1 MTDARLSDINSGNWI
16 TEYLFNG
23 NGDMA
28 SRTIQ
33 SGTGT
38 FTYDGH
44 QTKSATGDEN
54 FTLYYDE
61 NGQLTAGPSGQS
73 LVYNWDGKLR
83 SATKGGTTINLKYDP
98 AGNRIYK
105 ETNNGATKRK
115 YIVDVIG
122 DLPTVLLELDPN
134 NSMEI
139 KKTYIYSNSQIL
151 AEHNGSYSAPRYF
164 YLHDRLGSVRQVI
177 NSNAVVVKMFTF
189 NPFGE
194 TIEDNGS
201 FYTPWRFTGQYLDNE
216 TGQYYLRARQYDTYI
231 YRFTSRDLIWGDY
244 EQPLSLHKYLY
255 CENDPIN
262 RIDPLG
268 LDYFDFNFTYP
279 PVGLVPGG
287 AAGSFYGPWGTAGG
301 VALGGLGF
309 TGGLMWE
316 AGLTHTPA
324 RVASIHPY
332 FGFSWSASP
341 MPSVTA
347 TKTYSLQDLPTKKKG
362 TTGWQVAVTFST
374 PWLAAYQIGMDVDT
388 GKRFEERGISV
399 SSHGVIPLSF
409 SLFYVFDD
417 FTYGPDDDLDKAV
430 MLGDM
435 YNNGSFLSLQQRYLL
450 MAGMLDETTSSCF
463 SDAAEY
469 QWTY

>member
-1 MTDARLSDINSGNWI
+1 LTDARLSDINSGNWI

-164 YLHDRLGSVRQVI
+164 YLHDRLGSVR
-177 NSNAVVVKMFTF
+177 
-189 NPFGE
+189 P
-194 TIEDNGS
+194 
-201 FYTPWRFTGQYLDNE
+201 
-216 TGQYYLRARQYDTYI
+216 LRIMAHSTLPGG
-231 YRFTSRDLIWGDY
+231 SRDNIWITKQDNIIY
-244 EQPLSLHKYLY
+244 AQDNMTHIFIDLH
-255 CENDPIN
+255 
-262 RIDPLG
+262 
-268 LDYFDFNFTYP
+268 
-279 PVGLVPGG
+279 
-287 AAGSFYGPWGTAGG
+287 
-301 VALGGLGF
+301 
-309 TGGLMWE
+309 
-316 AGLTHTPA
+316 H
-324 RVASIHPY
+324 
-332 FGFSWSASP
+332 
-341 MPSVTA
+341 
-347 TKTYSLQDLPTKKKG
+347 
-362 TTGWQVAVTFST
+362 
-374 PWLAAYQIGMDVDT
+374 
-388 GKRFEERGISV
+388 
-399 SSHGVIPLSF
+399 VI
-409 SLFYVFDD
+409 
-417 FTYGPDDDLDKAV
+417 
-430 MLGDM
+430 
-435 YNNGSFLSLQQRYLL
+435 
-450 MAGMLDETTSSCF
+450 
-463 SDAAEY
+463 
-469 QWTY
+469 